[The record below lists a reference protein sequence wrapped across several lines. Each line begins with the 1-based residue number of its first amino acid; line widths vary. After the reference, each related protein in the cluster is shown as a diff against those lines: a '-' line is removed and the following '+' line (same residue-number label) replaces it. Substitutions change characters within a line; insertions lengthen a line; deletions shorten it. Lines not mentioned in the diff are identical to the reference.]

1 MNTSL
6 TKAELIELFNAE
18 APKANARLEAINA
31 EMDIRLKDIE
41 EMQERI
47 TRGGIRTLEEL
58 NDTLKDLEN
67 HLARVNQLKAEGDL
81 LMADFMMDVEAITRS

>member
-31 EMDIRLKDIE
+31 EMETRLEDIE
-41 EMQERI
+41 KIQERI
-47 TRGGIRTLEEL
+47 TRQGVRSLEEVNEL
-58 NDTLKDLEN
+58 LKDLEN
-67 HLARVNQLKAEGDL
+67 HLARVHQLKAEGDL
-81 LMADFMMDVEAITRS
+81 LMADFMMDVEAISKA